1 MTRLII
7 TAIFLLSALGIGF
20 FYGMPEWELYKTLS
34 AEIAQLEAASKELDA
49 LVANRDNLLNLING
63 ITKEDLDRVDQVL
76 PQGARASDFLVA
88 VEALTGAA
96 SMSLRRIDLV
106 SPQKASVVVSGNPQA
121 SLPRA
126 AAGDEDG
133 AAILA
138 AAREGLGDIPGVRAL
153 PFTVEVSG
161 SYENFKKFLGS
172 LEKNLRLIDIE
183 QVNFTASGES
193 GAIDFTLKA
202 KTYYY

>member
-34 AEIAQLEAASKELDA
+34 AEIAQLEVASKELDA

-88 VEALTGAA
+88 VEALTGA
-96 SMSLRRIDLV
+96 SGMGLGRIDLV
-106 SPQKASVVVSGNPQA
+106 SPPKAPAVAAGNPAADLPQS
-121 SLPRA
+121 SLRGA
-126 AAGDEDG
+126 EGG

-138 AAREGLGDIPGVRAL
+138 AAREGPGA
-153 PFTVEVSG
+153 
-161 SYENFKKFLGS
+161 
-172 LEKNLRLIDIE
+172 
-183 QVNFTASGES
+183 
-193 GAIDFTLKA
+193 
-202 KTYYY
+202 